1 MTNNTSNR
9 KSGSSVYLSNDAWTL
24 LEKNVEETRNRGE
37 KTNVSALI
45 DAAVRS
51 YFGEKNP
58 RELITRHL
66 SIIKNTCA
74 DTEELKQITTSVKII
89 KENLDKI

>member
-24 LEKNVEETRNRGE
+24 LEKNVEETRSRGE

-45 DAAVRS
+45 DVAVRN

-66 SIIKNTCA
+66 LIIKNTCA
-74 DTEELKQITTSVKII
+74 NTEGLKQITTSVEII